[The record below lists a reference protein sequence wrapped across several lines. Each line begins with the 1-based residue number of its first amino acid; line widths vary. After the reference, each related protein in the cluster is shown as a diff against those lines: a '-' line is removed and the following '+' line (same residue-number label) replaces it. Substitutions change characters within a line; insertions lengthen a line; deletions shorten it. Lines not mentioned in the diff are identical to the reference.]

1 METTAT
7 EVTGRDLK
15 RRVIDLTKKYVGLPA
30 DTPAELEKR
39 ATRMRP
45 LIERLASGVFRLVVM
60 GEVKKGKSTFI
71 NALLGVPDIL
81 PTDSDV
87 ATSTVYKIIYGPEL
101 AYTVYFL
108 PPPDRPD
115 EVPEPLPLPVSMERR
130 KQYGIPEAAA
140 SAEEQLP
147 YFGTEAG
154 NPANEKGVD
163 FIAAEVPNPLLRE
176 GLTIVDTPGVGGL
189 FKAHRDITFR
199 YAPNADAV
207 MFVVDSVESVVGADE
222 VRFLQ
227 DLKEVTKHIF
237 FVQTKI
243 DNADETQ
250 WQGWRARNLSI
261 LSEELA
267 LPKEQIP
274 YFPVSSTLKQRAD
287 EHHSG
292 PDLSDSGFLAVTQ
305 FIQTVLLPR
314 KDHILAVQSAR
325 AVYEDMA
332 REARLVADRLAIAK
346 ETSQE
351 KLAALKVQL
360 TEAQTAQREWEGG
373 PWKKRVREFHDE
385 VARLKRDANGRIQ
398 DTFATDSDGY
408 RSAMARVRDRCSTA
422 EAVYEC
428 APAILGDYAAACSH
442 NGRKIVDGFNR
453 DYQAAFARTV
463 SKGIAELRD
472 TVVPDV
478 TIGAASARSDEAGR
492 LDAIRAGFMNFSMF
506 GGLTGG
512 ASYGVGYA
520 AGAAVALGLISNPV
534 GWAIAAGA
542 GVTALATTIWSAV
555 KGYRGVRERQMSAAI
570 ANLERAMHEVA
581 QRAFRATQRA
591 FQEVAAELDAHAR
604 DGFDEFVESTRTEL
618 SRRISEVSA
627 TQARTADE
635 SRVAV
640 EGLTDRLKKLS
651 ELVRDITSVGNTAK
665 AA

>member
-1 METTAT
+1 MESTVTD
-7 EVTGRDLK
+7 VTGRDLK
-15 RRVIDLTKKYVGLPA
+15 RRVVDLTKKYVGLSA
-30 DTPAELEKR
+30 DTPAEMEKR
-39 ATRMRP
+39 AARMRP
-45 LIERLASGVFRLVVM
+45 LIDRLASGVFRLVVM

-71 NALLGVPDIL
+71 NALLGIADLL

-87 ATSTVYKIIYGPEL
+87 STSTVYKIIYGPEIV
-101 AYTVYFL
+101 YTVYFL
-108 PPPDRPD
+108 PQPDRPD
-115 EVPEPLPLPVSMERR
+115 EVPEPLALPVSEEQRS
-130 KQYGIPEAAA
+130 KYGIPATTN
-140 SAEEQLP
+140 SVKEQLR

-163 FIAAEVPNPLLRE
+163 FIAVEVPNPLLRE

-222 VRFLQ
+222 VKFLR

-243 DNADETQ
+243 DNADEAQ
-250 WQGWRARNLSI
+250 WQAWRARNLSI
-261 LSEELA
+261 LSEALA
-267 LPKEQIP
+267 LPREQIP

-287 EHHSG
+287 EHLSG

-314 KDHILAVQSAR
+314 KDRILAVQSAR
-325 AVYEDMA
+325 AVYEDVA

-385 VARLKRDANGRIQ
+385 VAKLKRDANSRIQ
-398 DTFATDSDGY
+398 DAFSTDSDGY
-408 RSAMARVRDRCSTA
+408 RTVLATVREHYATA

-428 APAILGDYAAACSH
+428 APAILSDYAAACSRVS
-442 NGRKIVDGFNR
+442 GRIVDEFSR
-453 DYQAAFARTV
+453 DYQAAFNSTV
-463 SKGIAELRD
+463 SKGVMELRD
-472 TVVPDV
+472 AMVPVVAIESTTVRPD
-478 TIGAASARSDEAGR
+478 SSGR
-492 LDAIRAGFMNFSMF
+492 LDASRNALMNFSVF

-534 GWAIAAGA
+534 GWVIAAGA

-555 KGYRGVRERQMSAAI
+555 KGYRSVRERQLATAM
-570 ANLERAMHEVA
+570 ANLERAVQEVA
-581 QRAFRATQRA
+581 RRAFRATQRA
-591 FQEVAAELDAHAR
+591 FQEVAVELDAHTR
-604 DGFDEFVESTRTEL
+604 DGFEQFVESTRTEF

-627 TQARTADE
+627 AQARTSDE
-635 SRVAV
+635 SRLAV

-651 ELVRDITSVGNTAK
+651 ELVRDITAVGNTAK
-665 AA
+665 AP